1 MIPSP
6 LRGEGRL
13 RAPAFARMK
22 VEKPKNMNSTNTVT
36 NLEASDQ
43 LDIKK
48 EIEFFAT
55 SCEELFNYAKNKGA
69 SQAEIGVSKD
79 LGLSVSVRNE
89 EIETLEYNRD
99 NSFGITIYLGKQ
111 KGVATTSD
119 LSKKALHQAVD
130 AALNIA
136 KYTQP
141 DPYSGLADET
151 LMAKNPR
158 DLDLDYP
165 MGIDAE
171 SAKQIALECE
181 SYGLDFSSRVTN
193 SEGASFNSHRNI
205 RYYANSHG
213 FSVATPSTRHSL
225 SCVLLAENESGK
237 QRDHWYS
244 ISRDGNDLDGGKL
257 VGEKAAQRTVAR
269 LNARQIKTQKAKILF
284 TPEMARSLI
293 GNFKAAISGTNIY
306 RKSSFLQE
314 SLGQQVFPE
323 FLSMNEKPFI
333 KKGLASAWC
342 DNEGLATKEQFI
354 VENGK
359 LNTFLLNSYS
369 ARKLDRQPTGHCG
382 GIHNL
387 QISDSGIDFDQLV
400 KHMDKG
406 LIVTEMMGQ
415 GVNMITG
422 DYSRGASGFW
432 VEKGEIQYFVEEI
445 TIAGN
450 LIDMFK
456 NVIAVGNDLDHR
468 SSILTGSWL
477 LPEMMIA
484 GA

>member
-1 MIPSP
+1 
-6 LRGEGRL
+6 
-13 RAPAFARMK
+13 
-22 VEKPKNMNSTNTVT
+22 MNNTKT
-36 NLEASDQ
+36 INLEASDQ
-43 LDIKK
+43 IDIEK
-48 EIEFFAT
+48 EVDFFKT
-55 SCEELFNYAKNKGA
+55 NCDELFAYAKNKGA

-79 LGLSVSVRNE
+79 IGLSVSVRNR

-111 KGVATTSD
+111 KGVAATSD
-119 LSKKALHQAVD
+119 LSKKALRQAVD

-141 DPYSGLADET
+141 DPFSGLADES
-151 LMAKNPR
+151 LMAQNPR
-158 DLDLDYP
+158 ELDLDHP

-171 SAKQIALECE
+171 SAKEIALECE
-181 SYGLDFSSRVTN
+181 SYGLDYSSKISN
-193 SEGASFNSHRNI
+193 SEGASFSSHRNI
-205 RYYANSHG
+205 RYYANSYG
-213 FSVATPSTRHSL
+213 FNVATPSTRHSL
-225 SCVLLAENESGK
+225 SCVLLAEDDVGK

-244 ISRDGNDLDGGKL
+244 ISRDGNDLENGKR
-257 VGEKAAQRTVAR
+257 VGEKSAQRTIAR
-269 LNARQIKTQKAKILF
+269 LDAQQLKTQKAKILF
-284 TPEMARSLI
+284 TPEIARSLI
-293 GNFKAAISGTNIY
+293 GSFKAAISGTNIY

-314 SLGQQVFPE
+314 SLGRQVFPE
-323 FLSMNEKPFI
+323 FLSMNERPFI

-342 DNEGLATKEQFI
+342 DNEGLATKEQAI

-369 ARKLDRQPTGHCG
+369 ARKLGRQPTGHCG

-387 QISDSGIDFDQLV
+387 QVSDSGLDFDQLV
-400 KHMDKG
+400 TQMDKG

-432 VEKGEIQYFVEEI
+432 VEKGEIQYFVQEI

-450 LIDMFK
+450 LREMFK
-456 NVIAVGNDLDHR
+456 NVIAVGNDFDHR

>member
-1 MIPSP
+1 M
-6 LRGEGRL
+6 
-13 RAPAFARMK
+13 
-22 VEKPKNMNSTNTVT
+22 EKIRNISDTKTTT

-43 LDIKK
+43 LDIQK
-48 EIEFFAT
+48 EIEFFET
-55 SCEELFNYAKNKGA
+55 NCNELFNYAKKKGA
-69 SQAEIGVSKD
+69 TQAEVGVSKD
-79 LGLSVSVRNE
+79 VGLSVSVRNKD
-89 EIETLEYNRD
+89 IETLEYNRD
-99 NSFGITIYLGKQ
+99 NSFGITVYLGKQ

-136 KYTQP
+136 KHTQP
-141 DPYSGLADET
+141 DPCSGLANEG
-151 LMAKNPR
+151 LMAKNSR
-158 DLDLDYP
+158 NLDLDHP

-181 SYGLDFSSRVTN
+181 SYGLDYSSKISN
-193 SEGASFNSHRNI
+193 SEGASFSSHRNI

-213 FSVATPSTRHSL
+213 FSAATPSTRHSI
-225 SCVLLAENESGK
+225 SCVLLAENESSK

-244 ISRDGNDLDGGKL
+244 ISRDGNDLENVKL
-257 VGEKAAQRTVAR
+257 VGEKAAKRTVDR
-269 LNARQIKTQKAKILF
+269 LNARQIKTQKAQVLF

-293 GNFKAAISGTNIY
+293 GNFKAAINGTNIY

-314 SLGQQVFPE
+314 ALGTQIFPE

-333 KKGLASAWC
+333 PKGLASAWC
-342 DNEGLATKEQFI
+342 DNEGLATKEQAI
-354 VENGK
+354 IENGI

-369 ARKLDRQPTGHCG
+369 ARKLNRPPTGHCG

-387 QISDSGIDFDQLV
+387 HVSDSGIGFEQLI
-400 KHMDKG
+400 KQMDKG

-432 VEKGEIQYFVEEI
+432 VEKGEIQYFVQEI

-450 LIDMFK
+450 LREMFK
-456 NVIAVGNDLDHR
+456 NVIAVGNDFDHR